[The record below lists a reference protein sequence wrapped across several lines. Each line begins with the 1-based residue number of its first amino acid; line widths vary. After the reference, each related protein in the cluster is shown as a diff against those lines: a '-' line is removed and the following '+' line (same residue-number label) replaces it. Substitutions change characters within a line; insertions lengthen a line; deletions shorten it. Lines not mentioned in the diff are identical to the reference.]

1 MNSKQVK
8 FIIFGLIV
16 FIFGGI
22 CGIGASKIYSDRG
35 VFSLGNKKLSGSEYQ
50 EFKDMKKRYEKAEK
64 LIALIKRYYYQDVKD
79 EDINEG
85 IYKGIFAGLGDKYS
99 SYMTK
104 KEYAFYE
111 TAVAGEFEGIG
122 VTVTENKNRQ
132 IEIINTIKDSPAE
145 KEGLKK
151 GDIIK
156 KVDGKR
162 YGELDK
168 AVMAMRGRQGTTVQ
182 LVVLRKNKYLEFNVR
197 RAKIVNNTVTEKI
210 LEGNI
215 GYIEITAFENKTAEA
230 FTGALE
236 RMEKKGVKGL
246 IVDLRDNGGGLVN
259 AGVGVADKLLGKG
272 LITFTKDKYGNKQ
285 YYKSDAG
292 KTRLP
297 YVVLVNEN
305 TASASEIISAAIKDL
320 GPGKIVGVR
329 TYGKGVIQISQPV
342 GDGSGLKLTIM
353 QYFSPKGNVIHKK
366 GVKPDYEVKGRQNQ
380 LKKAIQLLK

>member
-1 MNSKQVK
+1 MNSKKVK

-22 CGIGASKIYSDRG
+22 CGIGVSKIYSDRG
-35 VFSLGNKKLSGSEYQ
+35 VFSFVNKKLSGSEYQ

-64 LIALIKRYYYQDVKD
+64 LIALVKKYYYQDVKD

-104 KEYAFYE
+104 KEYALYE
-111 TAVAGEFEGIG
+111 TAVTGEFEGIG

-162 YGELDK
+162 YSELDK
-168 AVMAMRGRQGTTVQ
+168 AVMAMRGRRGTTVQ

-197 RAKIVNNTVTEKI
+197 RAKIVNNTVMEKI
-210 LEGNI
+210 IEGNI
-215 GYIEITAFENKTAEA
+215 GYIKITAFENKTAEA
-230 FTGALE
+230 FIRALE

-285 YYKSDAG
+285 YYKSDAR

-380 LKKAIQLLK
+380 LKKAIQLLR

>member
-1 MNSKQVK
+1 
-8 FIIFGLIV
+8 
-16 FIFGGI
+16 
-22 CGIGASKIYSDRG
+22 
-35 VFSLGNKKLSGSEYQ
+35 
-50 EFKDMKKRYEKAEK
+50 
-64 LIALIKRYYYQDVKD
+64 
-79 EDINEG
+79 
-85 IYKGIFAGLGDKYS
+85 
-99 SYMTK
+99 MTK

-215 GYIEITAFENKTAEA
+215 GYIKITAFENKTAEA

-236 RMEKKGVKGL
+236 RMEKKDVKDL
-246 IVDLRDNGGGLVN
+246 IVDLKDNRGSLVN
-259 AGVGVADKLLGKG
+259 TGISVACS
-272 LITFTKDKYGNKQ
+272 N
-285 YYKSDAG
+285 
-292 KTRLP
+292 
-297 YVVLVNEN
+297 
-305 TASASEIISAAIKDL
+305 
-320 GPGKIVGVR
+320 
-329 TYGKGVIQISQPV
+329 
-342 GDGSGLKLTIM
+342 
-353 QYFSPKGNVIHKK
+353 
-366 GVKPDYEVKGRQNQ
+366 GR
-380 LKKAIQLLK
+380 

>member
-1 MNSKQVK
+1 
-8 FIIFGLIV
+8 
-16 FIFGGI
+16 
-22 CGIGASKIYSDRG
+22 
-35 VFSLGNKKLSGSEYQ
+35 
-50 EFKDMKKRYEKAEK
+50 
-64 LIALIKRYYYQDVKD
+64 
-79 EDINEG
+79 
-85 IYKGIFAGLGDKYS
+85 
-99 SYMTK
+99 
-104 KEYAFYE
+104 
-111 TAVAGEFEGIG
+111 
-122 VTVTENKNRQ
+122 
-132 IEIINTIKDSPAE
+132 
-145 KEGLKK
+145 
-151 GDIIK
+151 
-156 KVDGKR
+156 
-162 YGELDK
+162 
-168 AVMAMRGRQGTTVQ
+168 MAMRGRQGTTVQ

-215 GYIEITAFENKTAEA
+215 GYIKITAFENKTAEA